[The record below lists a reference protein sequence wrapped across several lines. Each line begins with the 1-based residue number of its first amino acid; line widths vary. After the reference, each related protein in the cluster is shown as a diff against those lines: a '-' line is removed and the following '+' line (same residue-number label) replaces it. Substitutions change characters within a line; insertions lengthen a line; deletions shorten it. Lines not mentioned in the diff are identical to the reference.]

1 MSDQPIALKGPD
13 SEQAGTAYE
22 TVSQIVDHEYPANP
36 NLPLTMILPTFPL
49 PTGPPSVTVQPNLS
63 SSLPFGPALA
73 TGESNGS
80 AILLAFPALPIF
92 CLLSMAMLFAH
103 RKW

>member
-1 MSDQPIALKGPD
+1 MSDQPIVLNVPD
-13 SEQAGTAYE
+13 SKQASTTYE

-36 NLPLTMILPTFPL
+36 NLPLTLILPTFPL
-49 PTGPPSVTVQPNLS
+49 STGPSSVTVQPNLS
-63 SSLPFGPALA
+63 TSLPFGPALA

-92 CLLSMAMLFAH
+92 CLLSMVMLFIH
-103 RKW
+103 RTW